1 MCLYLS
7 SDIPEFRIAKQPFRV
22 FKRVRVVED
31 CVKGFYFS
39 KDYYPGVL
47 EYSDF
52 SLERSFC
59 FNYNKDVWS
68 VHKAFH
74 SYSIENIK
82 YTFKFNLL
90 QILDDNNPNRSI
102 MTINEGINIALFTVP
117 KGAEY
122 YYEDGVIASRA
133 IRYEGIYG
141 KIFTKEDFVKYLKY
155 FMNVPLSK
163 VYT

>member
-7 SDIPEFRIAKQPFRV
+7 SNTPEFRICKQPFRV
-22 FKRVRVVED
+22 FKRVRVIED
-31 CVKGFYFS
+31 CVKGFYFP
-39 KDYYPGVL
+39 KDYRPGVL

-52 SLERSFC
+52 SLHYGFC
-59 FNYNKDVWS
+59 SECNKDAWS

-90 QILDDNNPNRSI
+90 QILEDNNPNRSI
-102 MTINEGINIALFTVP
+102 MTINEGINIGLFTVP

-133 IRYEGIYG
+133 IRYEGIYS
-141 KIFTKEDFVKYLKY
+141 KVFTKDDFDRFLKY
-155 FMNVPLSK
+155 FMNVPISK
-163 VYT
+163 LYT